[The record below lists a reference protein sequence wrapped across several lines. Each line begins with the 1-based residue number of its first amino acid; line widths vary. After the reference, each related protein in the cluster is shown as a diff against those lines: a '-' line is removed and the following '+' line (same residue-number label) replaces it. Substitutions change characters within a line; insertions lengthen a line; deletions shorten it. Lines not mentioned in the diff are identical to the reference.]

1 MSEISVTVRKAVPD
15 DIPAIHEILSV
26 YARRGIVLERSP
38 EDLAFYLKNFTI
50 AEADG
55 RIVGCVAVRDF
66 GNDLLEVRSLA
77 VREACHGMGVGRK
90 LVEAARSRLAGERA
104 AFRLFALTLTPEF
117 FRRLGFTV
125 VPKELFPEKIWHDC
139 SRCPKRD
146 RCDET
151 AVIFR
156 HPETPQP

>member
-1 MSEISVTVRKAVPD
+1 MSSLSVTVRRALAE

-26 YARRGIVLERSP
+26 YARRGIVLERSR
-38 EDLAFYLKNFTI
+38 EDLAFYLKNFTV

-55 RIVGCVAVRDF
+55 QIVGCMAVRDF

-90 LVEAARSRLAGERA
+90 LVEAARDRLAAERS

-117 FRRLGFTV
+117 FRRLGFAV
-125 VPKELFPEKIWHDC
+125 VSKELFPEKIWHDC
-139 SRCPKRD
+139 SRCPKCD
-146 RCDET
+146 CCDEI
-151 AVIFR
+151 AVIYR
-156 HPETPQP
+156 HPEMTLA